1 MSTLTLDEAEVAATV
16 DDFSALEQRVLRA
29 VELVKTERAAREQ
42 SEQHAVQLQSTL
54 DAQAALLAQTQE
66 QVRNLERERDQ
77 VRQRVEKMLQQ
88 LDEIAS

>member
-1 MSTLTLDEAEVAATV
+1 MSTLMLDEAEIAATV

-29 VELVKTERAAREQ
+29 VELVKNERSAREQ
-42 SEQHAVQLQSTL
+42 AEQHATQLQSTL
-54 DAQAALLAQTQE
+54 DAQSAVLAQTQE

-77 VRQRVEKMLQQ
+77 VRERVERMLKQ